1 MKKIIGLVLV
11 LFVGGFVLMQ
21 LVPYGRNHNNPPVVS
36 EPNWDSP
43 ETRALAVRACYD
55 CHSNE
60 TKWPWY
66 TNVAPVSWLIQ
77 REVDEG
83 REELNFSTWG
93 QSGEG
98 EEGEELSEAIYEG
111 GMPPAQYLLLHPTAR
126 LTDAEKQALA
136 RGLTAIGGTEGGENG
151 EREGNESE
159 GRDDDDDGHEENERE
174 EEDDD

>member
-1 MKKIIGLVLV
+1 MKKIIGLVLA

-60 TKWPWY
+60 TRWPWY
-66 TNVAPVSWLIQ
+66 TNVAPFSWLIQ
-77 REVDEG
+77 REVNEG

-98 EEGEELSEAIYEG
+98 EEGGELAESVYEG
-111 GMPPAQYLLLHPTAR
+111 GMPPPQYLLLHPTAR

-136 RGLTAIGGTEGGENG
+136 RGLRAIGGSEGGKEGTESGEN
-151 EREGNESE
+151 SE
-159 GRDDDDDGHEENERE
+159 GQEKDEAHEENENE
-174 EEDDD
+174 VEDDD

>member
-21 LVPYGRNHNNPPVVS
+21 LVSYGRNHTNPPVVS
-36 EPNWDSP
+36 EPTWDSP

-60 TKWPWY
+60 TVWPWY

-77 REVDEG
+77 REVAEG

-93 QSGEG
+93 
-98 EEGEELSEAIYEG
+98 
-111 GMPPAQYLLLHPTAR
+111 
-126 LTDAEKQALA
+126 
-136 RGLTAIGGTEGGENG
+136 
-151 EREGNESE
+151 
-159 GRDDDDDGHEENERE
+159 
-174 EEDDD
+174 